1 MEHYYNL
8 MVLLYFQNISKYLF
22 RMLNQYSE
30 WGGYSADRIYGIT
43 KIFEFTR
50 QKKYI
55 IYDLQLNI
63 IKI

>member
-1 MEHYYNL
+1 
-8 MVLLYFQNISKYLF
+8 
-22 RMLNQYSE
+22 MLNQYSE